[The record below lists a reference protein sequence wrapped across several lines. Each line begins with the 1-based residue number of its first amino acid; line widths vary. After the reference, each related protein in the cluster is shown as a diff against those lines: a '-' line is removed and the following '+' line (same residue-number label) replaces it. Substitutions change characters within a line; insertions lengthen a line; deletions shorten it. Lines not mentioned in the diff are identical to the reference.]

1 MNLFDL
7 AQSAQF
13 GNQPRDESVIKEQVV
28 YEKEYFRK
36 HFPLANLTDKLM
48 RKLNDNSRAYKK
60 NFKLMWKFR
69 NKDNLEFVKIEKKL
83 NRKDILI
90 RKEMMIFTSGGRST
104 KKLKPGEEYY
114 E

>member
-1 MNLFDL
+1 MNLFSL
-7 AQSAQF
+7 AQSVQY
-13 GNQPRDESVIKEQVV
+13 NNRPCDESVIKEHTIH
-28 YEKEYFRK
+28 KKGYFRK

-69 NKDNLEFVKIEKKL
+69 NKDNLEFVEIEKKL
-83 NRKDILI
+83 NRKDVKI
-90 RKEMMIFTSGGRST
+90 RKEMMIFTSGGKGI
-104 KKLKPGEEYY
+104 KKYNFGDKYY